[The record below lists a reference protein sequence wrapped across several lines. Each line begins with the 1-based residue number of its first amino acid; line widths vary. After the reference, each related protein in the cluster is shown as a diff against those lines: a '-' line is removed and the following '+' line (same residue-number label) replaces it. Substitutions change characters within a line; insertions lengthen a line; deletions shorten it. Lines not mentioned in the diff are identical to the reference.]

1 MYSLV
6 SVFSITPTL
15 VPNYWMSNIQL
26 VTGRNKNISVFLK
39 NGGPRLGLAQVQ
51 NLFIKRK
58 KRPLCV
64 CIHTYIYIYIYIYIY
79 TFNIKARASHN
90 FTSMSPEKGWLIKR
104 RING

>member
-1 MYSLV
+1 MAGKMYSLV

-15 VPNYWMSNIQL
+15 VPNYWISNIQL

-39 NGGPRLGLAQVQ
+39 NGGSRLGLAQGQ
-51 NLFIKRK
+51 NLFIKRRK
-58 KRPLCV
+58 KSLSLCA
-64 CIHTYIYIYIYIYIY
+64 YIYIY